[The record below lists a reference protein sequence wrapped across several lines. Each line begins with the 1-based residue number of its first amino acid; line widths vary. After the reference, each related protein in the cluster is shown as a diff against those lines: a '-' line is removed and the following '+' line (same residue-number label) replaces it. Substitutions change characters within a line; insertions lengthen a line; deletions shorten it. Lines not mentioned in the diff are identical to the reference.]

1 MDTYIN
7 RILNITNSNCDEKII
22 KDDIQDD
29 LHLIFELYHD
39 RKDTRL
45 HSAYLKYDIKN
56 HLKLLN
62 YEKNISTYI

>member
-7 RILNITNSNCDEKII
+7 KILNITNSNCDDKTI

-29 LHLIFELYHD
+29 LDLIFELYPD

-45 HSAYLKYDIKN
+45 HSIYLKYDIKKY
-56 HLKLLN
+56 LKLLN
-62 YEKNISTYI
+62 YE

>member
-1 MDTYIN
+1 MDTYMN
-7 RILNITNSNCDEKII
+7 RILNITNSNCDEKTI

-29 LHLIFELYHD
+29 LDLLFELYHD

-45 HSAYLKYDIKN
+45 HSVHLKYDIKN
-56 HLKLLN
+56 YLELLN